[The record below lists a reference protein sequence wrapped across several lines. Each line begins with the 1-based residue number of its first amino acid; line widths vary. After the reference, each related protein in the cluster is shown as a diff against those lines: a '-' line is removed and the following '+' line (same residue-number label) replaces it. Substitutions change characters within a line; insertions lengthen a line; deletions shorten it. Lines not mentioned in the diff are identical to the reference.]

1 MRVKVKADT
10 TEAEKGLKKLKD
22 SGKKVAD
29 LGGKLT
35 KSVTTVLGGIGI
47 ASLKAASDVSEMESK
62 FNVVFKSLA
71 SEADQWSVNYAN
83 AIGRSKY
90 EIKEAISNQAD
101 LYQGMGF
108 TADEAFNLS
117 KQVTTLGYDLA

>member
-1 MRVKVKADT
+1 M
-10 TEAEKGLKKLKD
+10 
-22 SGKKVAD
+22 
-29 LGGKLT
+29 
-35 KSVTTVLGGIGI
+35 
-47 ASLKAASDVSEMESK
+47 KAASDVSEMETK